1 MARTLGP
8 ITALLLG
15 VAFLLAG
22 TGLQFTLLPLRATE
36 EGFSTLAIGLMG
48 SSYFVGFVGG
58 CLFSPYLIL
67 RAGHIRAF
75 AAMVAV
81 ATAAVLCH
89 AIAIEPSTW
98 AALRVLTGFCLA
110 GLYLVI
116 ESWLNDRASN
126 DNRGLVMSAYIV
138 VNYGAVTTGQMLVT
152 LYPRAGFEPF
162 ALAAILLALAI
173 VPVVLT
179 RSAQPAPITF
189 VRFRPL
195 HLYRAAPVALVGSF
209 MIGMANGAFWG
220 VGVVFA
226 LGSGLDATLA
236 ATFASVVVAAGALAQ
251 WPIGRMSDQV
261 DRRVLLAMLLGG
273 SIAAG
278 LALGLLP
285 ATPTSLLVLGF
296 AFGTLALPGYSL
308 VAAHAYD
315 KMPAGEA
322 VETAAGVL
330 LAYGAGSILGPAL
343 ASLTMA
349 GVGPGGLFLFT
360 AAAQGLLL
368 AFVMHRARVQ
378 PPLPASAK
386 TGFDLAATAPM
397 GAVITT
403 EPLDVTDPLV
413 AVPDTAPAPQPDA
426 DPAPRQQ
433 DEPTR

>member
-1 MARTLGP
+1 
-8 ITALLLG
+8 
-15 VAFLLAG
+15 
-22 TGLQFTLLPLRATE
+22 
-36 EGFSTLAIGLMG
+36 
-48 SSYFVGFVGG
+48 
-58 CLFSPYLIL
+58 
-67 RAGHIRAF
+67 
-75 AAMVAV
+75 
-81 ATAAVLCH
+81 
-89 AIAIEPSTW
+89 
-98 AALRVLTGFCLA
+98 
-110 GLYLVI
+110 
-116 ESWLNDRASN
+116 
-126 DNRGLVMSAYIV
+126 
-138 VNYGAVTTGQMLVT
+138 
-152 LYPRAGFEPF
+152 
-162 ALAAILLALAI
+162 
-173 VPVVLT
+173 
-179 RSAQPAPITF
+179 
-189 VRFRPL
+189 
-195 HLYRAAPVALVGSF
+195 
-209 MIGMANGAFWG
+209 
-220 VGVVFA
+220 
-226 LGSGLDATLA
+226 
-236 ATFASVVVAAGALAQ
+236 VVAAGALAQ